1 MAGRVDATGGA
12 AWSADPAAR
21 YVMGPEIGRGGH
33 GRVYKATTTAAAAA
47 VGLPA
52 GMEVAVK
59 VGNDWGAY
67 VAERE
72 LQALRKVSR
81 CSAKPRAL
89 VVAAVASFTRA
100 GARPPQRDQAAGLVD
115 DKTCRRQTARH
126 RGSIIRFRGQP

>member
-59 VGNDWGAY
+59 VAEWWGVEAL
-67 VAERE
+67 ERE
-72 LQALRKVSR
+72 VQVLRKVSR
-81 CSAKPRAL
+81 C
-89 VVAAVASFTRA
+89 
-100 GARPPQRDQAAGLVD
+100 
-115 DKTCRRQTARH
+115 
-126 RGSIIRFRGQP
+126 